1 MRSAAPGTSSLPG
14 CDAGHRRRIH
24 LQLVV
29 AGGWIEGRRLSR
41 ALGEHDG
48 DRAVHGIAMSL
59 ERLLA
64 ITLHASEIAALPL
77 AWPVMPAPVVGR
89 AALIGASIQG
99 TFLYAD
105 LYREGRV

>member
-1 MRSAAPGTSSLPG
+1 MDSFSDFLFYSLRLIFKDGVATSF
-14 CDAGHRRRIH
+14 A
-24 LQLVV
+24 
-29 AGGWIEGRRLSR
+29 
-41 ALGEHDG
+41 
-48 DRAVHGIAMSL
+48 
-59 ERLLA
+59 RLLA

-77 AWPVMPAPVVGR
+77 TWPVMPAPGVGR